1 LRAFSARLHE
11 FRLIAVYEIWHAK
24 ALPGNIRS
32 SIIARIFSAERCGL
46 FDPQGAT
53 APMMHFHDPVLVG
66 LSVLIAIFASF
77 TALHLAAR
85 LRDLQDRVR
94 IVWLGAAS
102 IALGG
107 GIWAMHFVAMLA
119 FSLPSVTITY
129 DPIITFISLVLPI
142 VVTGFGFVVV
152 ARKSDGFALL
162 FSGIVM
168 GFGIVAMHYSG
179 MAAIRFNGTLHHQ
192 HGWVLISVLIA
203 VGAATAAL
211 WLAFQKTTLPQRFLA
226 AIIMGF
232 AISGMHYSAM
242 AGALFTLAS
251 PDGSSGETTLG
262 QTALA
267 LWVALTAILILLL
280 GLGAAI
286 ADRRFAEQRQ
296 RQGAA
301 LQESEQRFRLLVQG
315 VTDYALYML
324 DRDGRVTN
332 WNLGAQRIKGY
343 TADEVVGSHFSRFYT
358 EEDRATGA
366 PQRALAAAEST
377 GRVESEGWRVRKD
390 GSLFWANAII
400 DAIRNDRHELIGFA
414 KITRDITESKEARE
428 VLEKTK
434 QALAQSQKMEAIG
447 QLTGGVAHDF
457 NNLLMVVLGN
467 LDIAKAALDRED
479 INRERLRRAVEN
491 ALHGA
496 QRASSLTKSLL
507 AFSRQQPLQPRIIDV
522 NQAIK
527 DVAPLLQR
535 ALGENRPLE
544 IVGAAGA
551 WNAEADP
558 VQLEAS
564 LLNLVINARDA
575 MPEGGKV
582 TLECAN
588 VYVDERYAT
597 QHPDIKPGQFIVL
610 SVSDTG
616 SGMSPEI
623 LSRAFEPFFTTK
635 ASGHGTGLGL
645 SQVFGFVKQSGGHVN
660 IYSELG
666 QGTTVKMYF
675 PRAYREPDKV
685 IQETPAEIIRGNA
698 EHILIAED
706 DADVRKFVLEC
717 LRDLNYQAVA
727 VESAE
732 AALDYIQSNKPVDA
746 LVTDVIMP
754 GINGRKLADI
764 IKSVSP
770 KTKVIFMTGYSRNA
784 IVHHG
789 RLDPGVVLLQKP
801 FSREELSNRLRSL
814 LKS

>member
-1 LRAFSARLHE
+1 
-11 FRLIAVYEIWHAK
+11 
-24 ALPGNIRS
+24 
-32 SIIARIFSAERCGL
+32 
-46 FDPQGAT
+46 
-53 APMMHFHDPVLVG
+53 MMHFHDPSLVS
-66 LSVLIAIFASF
+66 LSVIVAIFASY
-77 TALHLAAR
+77 TALHLATR
-85 LRDLQDRVR
+85 LRHSQGRVR
-94 IVWLGAAS
+94 VVWVGAAS

-119 FSLPSVTITY
+119 FSLSGITITY
-129 DPIITFISLVLPI
+129 DPFVTLISLVLPI
-142 VVTGFGFVVV
+142 AVTGFGFVVV
-152 ARKSDGFALL
+152 ARRSDGLALAV
-162 FSGIVM
+162 SGVVM
-168 GFGIVAMHYSG
+168 GLGIVAMHYTG
-179 MAAIRFNGTLHHQ
+179 MAAVRFNGTLHHE
-192 HGWVLISVLIA
+192 HSWVLISVLIA

-211 WLAFQKTTLPQRFLA
+211 WLAFQKTNLPQRLLA
-226 AIIMGF
+226 AVVMGF

-242 AGALFTLAS
+242 AGAVFTLVSSDRS
-251 PDGSSGETTLG
+251 PAGPNLG
-262 QTALA
+262 QTSLA
-267 LWVALTAILILLL
+267 LWVALTALLILLL

-286 ADRRFAEQRQ
+286 ADRRFAERIQQ
-296 RQGAA
+296 QGAA

-324 DRDGRVTN
+324 DREGRVTN
-332 WNLGAQRIKGY
+332 WNLGAEQIKGY
-343 TADEVVGSHFSRFYT
+343 SADEAIGSHFSRFYT
-358 EEDRATGA
+358 EEDRAAGD
-366 PQRALAAAEST
+366 PQGALAAAEAT
-377 GRVESEGWRVRKD
+377 GRFESEGWRVRKD
-390 GSLFWANAII
+390 GSQFWANAVI
-400 DAIRNDRHELIGFA
+400 DAIRDERGKLVGFA
-414 KITRDITESKEARE
+414 KITRDITESKDTRE

-467 LDIAKAALDRED
+467 LDTAKVALDRGE
-479 INRERLRRAVEN
+479 INSERLRRAIEN
-491 ALHGA
+491 AQHGA

-507 AFSRQQPLQPRIIDV
+507 AFSRQQPLQPRVINV
-522 NQAIK
+522 NQVIK
-527 DVAPLLQR
+527 DGAPLFQR

-544 IVGAAGA
+544 IVYAAGA

-564 LLNLVINARDA
+564 LLNLVLNARDA
-575 MPEGGKV
+575 MPEGGKA

-588 VYVDERYAT
+588 VHVDERYAA
-597 QHPDIKPGQFIVL
+597 QNPGIKPGQFIVL

-616 SGMSPEI
+616 SGMSPET

-635 ASGHGTGLGL
+635 TAGHGTGLGL

-685 IQETPAEIIRGNA
+685 IQDTPVEVVQGNG

-717 LRDLNYQAVA
+717 LRDLNYKAAA
-727 VESAE
+727 VESGE
-732 AALDYIQSNKPVDA
+732 AALDYIQTHKQVDA
-746 LVTDVIMP
+746 VITDVIMP
-754 GINGRKLADI
+754 GMNGRKLADV
-764 IKSVSP
+764 IKLASP
-770 KTKVIFMTGYSRNA
+770 TTKVIFMTGYSRNA

-801 FSREELSNRLRSL
+801 FSREELANRLRSSL
-814 LKS
+814 QS

>member
-1 LRAFSARLHE
+1 
-11 FRLIAVYEIWHAK
+11 
-24 ALPGNIRS
+24 
-32 SIIARIFSAERCGL
+32 
-46 FDPQGAT
+46 
-53 APMMHFHDPVLVG
+53 MMHFHDPALVG
-66 LSVLIAIFASF
+66 LSVIVAIFVSY
-77 TALHLAAR
+77 TALHLATR
-85 LRDLQDRVR
+85 LRDSQDRVR

-119 FSLPSVTITY
+119 FSLPDITIAY
-129 DPIITFISLVLPI
+129 DPFITFVSLVLPI
-142 VVTGFGFVVV
+142 AVTGFGFVVV
-152 ARKSDGFALL
+152 ARRSDGLALA
-162 FSGIVM
+162 FSGVVM
-168 GFGIVAMHYSG
+168 GLGIVAMHYTG
-179 MAAIRFNGTLHHQ
+179 MAAVRFNGTLHHQ
-192 HGWVLISVLIA
+192 HGWVLISILIA
-203 VGAATAAL
+203 VSAAIAAL
-211 WLAFQKTTLPQRFLA
+211 WLAFQKTTLPQRLLA
-226 AIIMGF
+226 AFVMGF

-242 AGALFTLAS
+242 AGAVFTLGS
-251 PDGSSGETTLG
+251 PNGAPTGSSLG
-262 QTALA
+262 QTTLA
-267 LWVALTAILILLL
+267 LWVTLTTILILLL

-286 ADRRFAEQRQ
+286 ADRRFAEQTQ

-301 LQESEQRFRLLVQG
+301 LEESEQRFRLLVEG

-324 DRDGRVTN
+324 GREGRVTD

-343 TADEVVGSHFSRFYT
+343 AADDVVGSHFSKFYT
-358 EEDRATGA
+358 AEDRAAGI
-366 PQRALAAAEST
+366 PQRALAAAEAT
-377 GRVESEGWRVRKD
+377 GRFEAEGWRVRKD
-390 GSLFWANAII
+390 GTLFWANAVI
-400 DAIRNDRHELIGFA
+400 DAIRDERGKLVGFA

-434 QALAQSQKMEAIG
+434 QALAQSQKMEALG

-467 LDIAKAALDRED
+467 LDIARTSLDRGEL
-479 INRERLRRAVEN
+479 NSERLRRAIEN
-491 ALHGA
+491 AQHGA

-507 AFSRQQPLQPRIIDV
+507 AFSRQQPLQPRVMNI
-522 NQAIK
+522 NQALK
-527 DVAPLLQR
+527 DAAPLLQR

-551 WNAEADP
+551 WSTEADP

-564 LLNLVINARDA
+564 LLNLVLNARDA
-575 MPEGGKV
+575 TPEGGKV

-588 VYVDERYAT
+588 VYVDDRYAA

-635 ASGHGTGLGL
+635 AAGHGTGLGL

-660 IYSELG
+660 IYSEPG

-675 PRAYREPDKV
+675 PRAYRDPEKAIKDKP
-685 IQETPAEIIRGNA
+685 TEIIQGNN
-698 EHILIAED
+698 EHVLIVED
-706 DADVRKFVLEC
+706 DADVRKFVSEC
-717 LRDLNYQAVA
+717 LRDLNYQAAA

-732 AALDYIQSNKPVDA
+732 AGLEYIQTHQHVDA
-746 LVTDVIMP
+746 VITDVIMP
-754 GINGRKLADI
+754 GMNGRKLADI

-770 KTKVIFMTGYSRNA
+770 TTKVIFMTGYSRNA

-789 RLDPGVVLLQKP
+789 RLDPGVILLQKP
-801 FSREELSNRLRSL
+801 FSREELSNRLRAL
-814 LKS
+814 LQS